1 MLTSGVTVTPDDR
14 IMGVFSFL
22 VLCHSKRFVPRAG
35 ALFTTRETTE
45 RQVDQGAALS
55 PQHRA
60 ACHPEGSPKAPSPR
74 HLRVASA
81 PTLHSFLGSHVLCSY
96 YFNKSPKQSCMGS
109 AVIPLFGCGELARIK
124 CMA

>member
-35 ALFTTRETTE
+35 ALFTTRETME

-60 ACHPEGSPKAPSPR
+60 ACHPKAPQGTIPT
-74 HLRVASA
+74 A
-81 PTLHSFLGSHVLCSY
+81 PPCGQCPDPSFFLALTCVL
-96 YFNKSPKQSCMGS
+96 QS
-109 AVIPLFGCGELARIK
+109 LFS
-124 CMA
+124 